1 MKPTAILKVVDRNGN
16 VLEDHSTKPES
27 KRVIDEDAVYKLNAL
42 LEEVISR
49 GTGGNAAI
57 GRPAAGKTG
66 TTDDEHDAWFVGYT
80 PDLVTAVWIGD
91 DTNTNAGYTGGTVPA
106 AIWRDFMSSALS
118 GYRVKDFNVP
128 ESIRSQLAA
137 AREAAAKKAAE
148 DKKKAEEEKKKKED
162 SKSAGSK
169 LLDKITGKTAADT
182 GKDGK

>member
-1 MKPTAILKVVDRNGN
+1 
-16 VLEDHSTKPES
+16 
-27 KRVIDEDAVYKLNAL
+27 
-42 LEEVISR
+42 
-49 GTGGNAAI
+49 
-57 GRPAAGKTG
+57 
-66 TTDDEHDAWFVGYT
+66 
-80 PDLVTAVWIGD
+80 
-91 DTNTNAGYTGGTVPA
+91 
-106 AIWRDFMSSALS
+106 MSSALS